1 MAEQPAICLMIPES
15 HNRGEMGMMFH
26 RIAVSLFAIAW
37 LAPAAMAQ
45 TSLRS
50 LPAEG
55 FKYLPSKDV
64 EALTDKPGP
73 GAHTAFPVD
82 HENYYVE
89 YAQRSDK
96 GNEPEVHTHWN
107 HYIQVLSGEA
117 TLIYGGTVSNARETG
132 PGQIRGDAIAGGT
145 SMTVRAGDFLQIPA
159 GMPHQFTAT
168 GPGAKFRYVVFNTR
182 Q

>member
-1 MAEQPAICLMIPES
+1 
-15 HNRGEMGMMFH
+15 MFH
-26 RIAVSLFAIAW
+26 RIAASLLAATM
-37 LAPAAMAQ
+37 LAAPAWAQ

-55 FKYLPSKDV
+55 FKYLSAKQV

-89 YAQRSDK
+89 YAERSDK
-96 GNEPEVHTHWN
+96 GNEPEIHTHWT

-117 TLIYGGTVSNARETG
+117 TLVYGGTVSGAHETG
-132 PGQIRGDAIAGGT
+132 PGQIRGDAIQGGT
-145 SMTVRAGDFLQIPA
+145 TMTVHTGDFLQIPA
-159 GMPHQFTAT
+159 GMPHLFNVAA
-168 GPGAKFRYVVFNTR
+168 GGKFRYVVFNTR

>member
-1 MAEQPAICLMIPES
+1 MKIHKVGALLCAMAL
-15 HNRGEMGMMFH
+15 
-26 RIAVSLFAIAW
+26 
-37 LAPAAMAQ
+37 LAPAAFAQ

-55 FKYLPSKDV
+55 FKYLSSKDV
-64 EALTDKPGP
+64 EALTSKPGP
-73 GAHTAFPVD
+73 GAKTAFPVD

-96 GNEPEVHTHWN
+96 GNEPEVHSHWT

-117 TLIYGGTVSNARETG
+117 SLTYGGTVSNAHETG
-132 PGQIRGDAIAGGT
+132 PGQIRGDAITGGMT
-145 SMTVRAGDFLQIPA
+145 KTVRTGDFLQIPA
-159 GMPHQFTAT
+159 GMPHLFSIAA
-168 GPGAKFRYVVFNTR
+168 GGSFRYVVFNTR